1 MNRRHP
7 QTPQSPAEIDRLIH
21 EPARLII
28 MATLYVV
35 DEADFVYLAQQT
47 GLTAGN
53 MNSHMARLVDGEY
66 VAVEKTFA
74 ANRPRTIYRLTEEG
88 RTAIQ
93 EYRQQVG
100 NLLAPIGT
108 PIPSSTRP

>member
-1 MNRRHP
+1 MVRV
-7 QTPQSPAEIDRLIH
+7 T
-21 EPARLII
+21 ARLII

-74 ANRPRTIYRLTEEG
+74 ANRPRTIYRLTGKG

-100 NLLAPIGT
+100 NLLAPVGT
-108 PIPSSTRP
+108 PIPSNTGT